1 MSWELRYTE
10 KAAEDLLE
18 LDGSQRKAVLSA
30 IKMVSKNPLPASEGG
45 YGKPLG
51 NRHGKNLTGL
61 YKIKLLKE
69 GICVVYALVRTET
82 SMKVIV
88 IAARADDEVYEIAEK
103 RMNKLWR
110 GAK

>member
-1 MSWELRYTE
+1 MVKGITVPISQFH
-10 KAAEDLLE
+10 KGMAAQIFSEV
-18 LDGSQRKAVLSA
+18 R
-30 IKMVSKNPLPASEGG
+30 KNPLPASEGG

-69 GICVVYALVRTET
+69 GICVVYALVWTEI